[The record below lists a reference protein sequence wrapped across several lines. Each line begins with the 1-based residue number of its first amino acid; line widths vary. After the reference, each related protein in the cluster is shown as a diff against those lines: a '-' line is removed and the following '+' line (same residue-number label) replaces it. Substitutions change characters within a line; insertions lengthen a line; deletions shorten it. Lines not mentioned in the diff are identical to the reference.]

1 MELTDRAILDE
12 LEQKIFAPAAVE
24 EGIRQAVE
32 TLRPVGDAL
41 EARRVALKVEL
52 AEIAEKVRRLTEAIE
67 TGGAD
72 LEAVVSALKARQK
85 RQRELQGAL
94 AELES
99 AASSGGGDAAEI
111 ERELRRYLA
120 DWQGLLR
127 GQPIQARQMIRKLLT
142 GRLIFTP
149 DEDDLGRFYT
159 FEGRADRLQPIRGTV
174 RAARALVTPGG
185 LGRFSRALSLV
196 GQTRAATPSP
206 PSST

>member
-1 MELTDRAILDE
+1 M
-12 LEQKIFAPAAVE
+12 
-24 EGIRQAVE
+24 
-32 TLRPVGDAL
+32 
-41 EARRVALKVEL
+41 
-52 AEIAEKVRRLTEAIE
+52 
-67 TGGAD
+67 AD

-99 AASSGGGDAAEI
+99 AASSGGGEAAEI

-120 DWQGLLR
+120 GWQGLLR

-149 DEDDLGRFYT
+149 DEDNLGRSYA

-174 RAARALVTPGG
+174 RAARAVVTPAGFAG
-185 LGRFSRALSLV
+185 V
-196 GQTRAATPSP
+196 
-206 PSST
+206 SSVELQGVIRVS